1 MLLPTRIHSFIVV
14 LSLVMFASVLNAQV
28 DTGTILGT
36 IRDNTGA
43 VVPGVTV
50 TVRNEGTSFTQ
61 TTTSSPGGTYVFT
74 ALKIGRYTVEAEHPG
89 FKKEVHSG
97 LDLNIQQQLVVDF
110 DLSLGQV
117 TALRWR

>member
-1 MLLPTRIHSFIVV
+1 MLLPTRIRSFIVSF
-14 LSLVMFASVLNAQV
+14 SLVMFASVLHAQV

-61 TTTSSPGGTYVFT
+61 ATTSSPGGTYVFW
-74 ALKIGRYTVEAEHPG
+74 AR
-89 FKKEVHSG
+89 
-97 LDLNIQQQLVVDF
+97 
-110 DLSLGQV
+110 
-117 TALRWR
+117 

>member
-61 TTTSSPGGTYVFT
+61 ATTSSP
-74 ALKIGRYTVEAEHPG
+74 AGRTC
-89 FKKEVHSG
+89 
-97 LDLNIQQQLVVDF
+97 
-110 DLSLGQV
+110 
-117 TALRWR
+117 LRR